1 MLRTRICEKSGY
13 KRNIKERLDA
23 LVEIHSVKTKLLGTS
38 TCLSLPKL
46 NQDSNS
52 KESSN
57 ETLSSKSTL
66 SISEDEELIKYK
78 SSIIDEFDA
87 LKLSFF
93 AEVNSFVVFSEYP
106 FFLKLKNTVSFCIKL
121 LKDHIWIYIS
131 NFMIFFPY
139 GITKI

>member
-131 NFMIFFPY
+131 NFMIFFPM
-139 GITKI
+139 K